1 MLNKEVTTLLDDIA
15 LLLDLAGESPFKGRA
30 YTNVARQ
37 IERLEDPIENLVNDD
52 RLREVKGVGD
62 ALEQKISEFVNT
74 GRLGYYEKLKD
85 KFPTTLFDLFGIPGL
100 GPKRIKQVYE
110 ELQIQSLDE
119 LEEACKNGS
128 LNALKGF
135 GPKMQA
141 KLLAGIEFARIHQ
154 GQFHFDKAYL
164 EAVRLKNLLQ
174 ELDCIQRIE
183 IAGSLRRCKEVVK
196 DVDIIVSSTQP
207 ELVMDTFVN
216 DTYVKSITGHGTTKS
231 SVILQSG
238 ISADLRVVSDEEFP
252 FALAHFTGSKEHN
265 VVMRQRA
272 KERGL
277 KLNEYGL
284 FEGESLISCATEEE
298 IFSRLDLPYLP
309 PEIREDY
316 GEFTLNESPALA
328 SLDKMKGVIHSHSIY
343 SDGQNTMDEMVDAC
357 IESGYEYL
365 VMSDHSKS
373 AGYAGGLKEDRV
385 VKQQKEID
393 AINERLTSFRLI
405 KGIESDIRANGSLDY
420 DEDVLKTFEI
430 VIASVHGSMDMNEED
445 ATNRLIK
452 AVENP
457 YTSILGHPTG
467 RLLLQRQG
475 FPLKYD
481 KLFDACAAN
490 RVAVEINA
498 NCRRLDLDWRYVR
511 QARDKGVKL
520 CISPDAHSTGAIDYM
535 QYGIGIARK
544 GWLTDEDL
552 LNSLN
557 AEALIK
563 WFAKA

>member
-1 MLNKEVTTLLDDIA
+1 MLNKEVITLLNEIA
-15 LLLDLAGESPFKGRA
+15 LLLDLAGESSFKGRA

-37 IERLEDPIENLVNDD
+37 IERLEDPIENLVNED

-62 ALEQKISEFVNT
+62 ALEQKITEFVNT

-85 KFPTTLFDLFGIPGL
+85 QFPATLFDLFGIPGL

-110 ELQIQSLDE
+110 ELQIKSLDE
-119 LEEACKNGS
+119 LEKACDDGA
-128 LNALKGF
+128 LNQLKGF

-141 KLLAGIEFARIHQ
+141 KMKDGIEFARVHQ
-154 GQFHFDKAYL
+154 GQFHYDKAYL

-196 DVDIIVSSTQP
+196 DVDIIVSSSNP
-207 ELVMDTFVN
+207 ESVMDTFVN
-216 DTYVKSITGHGTTKS
+216 DTYVKSTTGHGNTKS

-238 ISADLRVVSDEEFP
+238 ISADLRVVSDDEFP

-265 VVMRQRA
+265 IVMRQRA

-284 FEGESLISCATEEE
+284 FNEDTLISCATEED
-298 IFSRLDLPYLP
+298 IFSQLELPFLP
-309 PEIREDY
+309 PEIREDF
-316 GEFTLNESPALA
+316 GEFSLKKTPALA
-328 SLDKMKGVIHSHSIY
+328 SLDKMKGVIHSHSTY
-343 SDGQNTMDEMVDAC
+343 SDGQNTIEEMADAC
-357 IESGYEYL
+357 FESGYEYL

-385 VKQQKEID
+385 TKQQKEID
-393 AINERLTSFRLI
+393 SINKKLKSFRLI
-405 KGIESDIRANGSLDY
+405 KGIESDIRADGSLDY
-420 DEDVLKTFEI
+420 DENTLKTFEI
-430 VIASVHGSMDMNEED
+430 IIASVHGSMDMNEED

-457 YTSILGHPTG
+457 YTCILGHPTG
-467 RLLLQRQG
+467 RLLLQRKG
-475 FPLKYD
+475 FPLQYD

-490 RVAVEINA
+490 NVAVEINA

-520 CISPDAHSTGAIDYM
+520 CISPDAHSTGAIEYM
-535 QYGIGIARK
+535 KYGIGIARK
-544 GWLTDEDL
+544 GWLADKDL
-552 LNSLN
+552 LNSLS
-557 AEALIK
+557 ADALID
-563 WFAKA
+563 WFSKA